1 MFNLESEQ
9 ERLVYR
15 GLYIWQWSSY
25 NTLYTLRK
33 LTNYNSLADYIF
45 KQWIML
51 MIVGHGKFFFL
62 RPVMQWNQSC
72 VFLRML
78 CHDLDWSFWSLYAFY
93 NKNTTITLISVP
105 VSVTVKWNYIHC
117 IWIFITVTSA
127 WKQLF
132 RALLLLC
139 VLFEI
144 NGQHALMLCGDSHI
158 ITAQEAEFRSI
169 VKWTKIARKDVA
181 WPMLCWLLLALSMYY
196 ICSHAGLHY
205 STFSLAHKTSRHV
218 VSVSL

>member
-1 MFNLESEQ
+1 MCFWECCVMTLTDLSGHYMLSTIKTPQSHWYQFLCLLQLSEITFTVF
-9 ERLVYR
+9 E
-15 GLYIWQWSSY
+15 
-25 NTLYTLRK
+25 
-33 LTNYNSLADYIF
+33 
-45 KQWIML
+45 
-51 MIVGHGKFFFL
+51 FL
-62 RPVMQWNQSC
+62 
-72 VFLRML
+72 F
-78 CHDLDWSFWSLYAFY
+78 
-93 NKNTTITLISVP
+93 
-105 VSVTVKWNYIHC
+105 
-117 IWIFITVTSA
+117 TVTSA

-158 ITAQEAEFRSI
+158 ITAQEAEL
-169 VKWTKIARKDVA
+169 TKIARKDVA